1 MAKKDAAK
9 ATSSTDRGGRL
20 SKRSTRAILITAPIV
35 ALAVI
40 LGVLLGRK
48 KGSTDTGGGGGAG
61 DNNDKPTDIFIKS
74 PREIT
79 PSPSSMPSS
88 VSTLAPT
95 QFTCPLDVNKKFVVI
110 NSSRTR
116 RQRHHRRWLQ
126 WRQQQHQRSLST
138 YSTWFVKDVCSGD
151 VILSCNRPCPSS
163 AVARSSSSSTAVMHD
178 NNNGRYLQG
187 GGGQEES
194 TTQQC
199 IPGDREYVFVVE
211 PAESPDTCC
220 GFDANTFVLTYDDY
234 LVTSGI
240 NGLDNRSVFF
250 GQAGVPCP
258 SNSPSVSPS
267 ETSSAVPT
275 MNPTVKPTTR
285 SPTTLSPTRRNFLFS
300 ATSSPTMNPT
310 AKPTTRRPTMFVPI
324 LGSTGGD
331 DDNEEDDGLKQIET
345 PVVSPPTLRPTCP
358 NYDKDFN
365 LCLAVDMSG
374 SICSSNSGC
383 INCPNECRED
393 FVTLETCCQGFAYIK
408 GFASLLISS
417 LSKFPSDKT
426 FSIVQFANEGK
437 LVSMMESTVEATS
450 TIDEL
455 RYTGGITNHAEAISA
470 CRQGLMG
477 SLAFQQS
484 STPRK
489 SIMMLI
495 TDGVPTTPENDPE
508 GAALTEAMQAKED
521 GVFIIPVFISP
532 RYDANAF
539 SFMSE
544 LSSARDGEVFD
555 VVDYESL
562 DTLKDRLLEEVSCL
576 RKE

>member
-1 MAKKDAAK
+1 MAKKASK
-9 ATSSTDRGGRL
+9 STGRGGRL

-48 KGSTDTGGGGGAG
+48 KGSTDTTGGDG
-61 DNNDKPTDIFIKS
+61 DNGKPTDVFIQ
-74 PREIT
+74 T
-79 PSPSSMPSS
+79 PGATTSSPSSMPSS
-88 VSTLAPT
+88 VNTLTPT
-95 QFTCPLDVNKKFVVI
+95 QFTCPLDVNSKKFVVI

-116 RQRHHRRWLQ
+116 ERHHRRWLQ
-126 WRQQQHQRSLST
+126 WRKQRALST
-138 YSTWFVKDVCSGD
+138 DYSTWFVKDVCSGD

-163 AVARSSSSSTAVMHD
+163 AVTRTSSSSSSTQVM
-178 NNNGRYLQG
+178 NTNSNGRYLQG
-187 GGGQEES
+187 NVQES
-194 TTQQC
+194 ATQQC
-199 IPGDREYVFVVE
+199 ITGDREYVFVVE
-211 PAESPDTCC
+211 PTESPDTCC
-220 GFDANTFVLTYDDY
+220 GFDSNTFVLTYDDY

-240 NGLDNRSVFF
+240 NGLGNRSVFF
-250 GQAGVPCP
+250 GQAGRPCP
-258 SNSPSVSPS
+258 SNSPSASPS
-267 ETSSAVPT
+267 EKSTSAVPT

-285 SPTTLSPTRRNFLFS
+285 SPTTMSPTKRNFLFS
-300 ATSSPTMNPT
+300 ATSSPTVKPT
-310 AKPTTRRPTMFVPI
+310 VKPTTRRPTMFVPI
-324 LGSTGGD
+324 LGST
-331 DDNEEDDGLKQIET
+331 DDGLKQIET

-383 INCPNECRED
+383 INCPNECRD
-393 FVTLETCCQGFAYIK
+393 DVVTVETCCQGFAYIK

-455 RYTGGITNHAEAISA
+455 RYTGGITNHAEAIAA

-477 SLAFQQS
+477 SLAFQQP

-508 GAALTEAMQAKED
+508 GAALLEAMQAKED

-544 LSSARDGEVFD
+544 LSSARNGEVFD

>member
-1 MAKKDAAK
+1 MAKNDAAK

-20 SKRSTRAILITAPIV
+20 SKRSTRAILITAPII

-48 KGSTDTGGGGGAG
+48 KGSPDTSGGGG
-61 DNNDKPTDIFIKS
+61 DNDKPTDVFIKS
-74 PREIT
+74 PGAT
-79 PSPSSMPSS
+79 TSSPSSMPSS

-95 QFTCPLDVNKKFVVI
+95 RFTCPLDVNKKFVVI

-116 RQRHHRRWLQ
+116 QRHHRRWLQ
-126 WRQQQHQRSLST
+126 WQHQRSLSST

-163 AVARSSSSSTAVMHD
+163 AVARTSSSSTAAMNN

-194 TTQQC
+194 ATQQC

-240 NGLDNRSVFF
+240 EGLDNRSVFF

-258 SNSPSVSPS
+258 SNSPSASPS
-267 ETSSAVPT
+267 ETSSSAVPT

-285 SPTTLSPTRRNFLFS
+285 SPTTLSPTKRNFLFT
-300 ATSSPTMNPT
+300 ATSSPTTNPT
-310 AKPTTRRPTMFVPI
+310 VNPTTRRPTMFVPI
-324 LGSTGGD
+324 LGSTGDD

-383 INCPNECRED
+383 LNCPSECRED

-455 RYTGGITNHAEAISA
+455 RYTGGITNHAEAIAA

-508 GAALTEAMQAKED
+508 GAALTEAMKAKED

-544 LSSARDGEVFD
+544 LSSARGGEVFD

>member
-1 MAKKDAAK
+1 
-9 ATSSTDRGGRL
+9 
-20 SKRSTRAILITAPIV
+20 
-35 ALAVI
+35 
-40 LGVLLGRK
+40 
-48 KGSTDTGGGGGAG
+48 
-61 DNNDKPTDIFIKS
+61 
-74 PREIT
+74 
-79 PSPSSMPSS
+79 
-88 VSTLAPT
+88 
-95 QFTCPLDVNKKFVVI
+95 
-110 NSSRTR
+110 
-116 RQRHHRRWLQ
+116 
-126 WRQQQHQRSLST
+126 
-138 YSTWFVKDVCSGD
+138 
-151 VILSCNRPCPSS
+151 
-163 AVARSSSSSTAVMHD
+163 
-178 NNNGRYLQG
+178 
-187 GGGQEES
+187 
-194 TTQQC
+194 
-199 IPGDREYVFVVE
+199 
-211 PAESPDTCC
+211 
-220 GFDANTFVLTYDDY
+220 
-234 LVTSGI
+234 
-240 NGLDNRSVFF
+240 
-250 GQAGVPCP
+250 
-258 SNSPSVSPS
+258 
-267 ETSSAVPT
+267 
-275 MNPTVKPTTR
+275 MNPTV
-285 SPTTLSPTRRNFLFS
+285 N
-300 ATSSPTMNPT
+300 
-310 AKPTTRRPTMFVPI
+310 PTTRRPTMFVPI
-324 LGSTGGD
+324 LGSTGDD

-383 INCPNECRED
+383 LNCPSECRED
-393 FVTLETCCQGFAYIK
+393 FVTVETCCQGFAYIK

-455 RYTGGITNHAEAISA
+455 RYTGGITNHAEAIAA

-544 LSSARDGEVFD
+544 LSSARGGEVFD